1 MTARG
6 AAADEGDAAE
16 VPGPEQGTT
25 PGNDVARDEPPCA
38 APEVGDAAR
47 GRAAAVAARYEQTRR
62 RLERTTVGQATR
74 RAIEVDVVHQAL
86 VFAALAL
93 LLVVPILISVSA
105 LVPLGADGGVAAGF
119 AHRFG
124 LTDEATQD
132 LQRLFPARTAVQG
145 TATWGG
151 ALLSAVCAVSWPLT
165 LQKGYES
172 VWTLP
177 RAGIRELWRP
187 VTWVLTVVSLV
198 AVTALVHAVSP
209 GVGPGAVVVLGV
221 PALLGWSWWT
231 QHFLLGGRIAW
242 RDLLPG
248 AVAIT
253 VGLVGLAILAG
264 LLLST
269 SIVVQHDEY
278 GPIGIV
284 FAMMSWLIALSVVML
299 GGPLLGAT
307 LVNVWRPRHGQA
319 EAARSPGPPDSEVGA
334 G

>member
-1 MTARG
+1 MTTRG
-6 AAADEGDAAE
+6 AAAEEGDAA
-16 VPGPEQGTT
+16 
-25 PGNDVARDEPPCA
+25 DA
-38 APEVGDAAR
+38 GDAAP
-47 GRAAAVAARYEQTRR
+47 GRAAAVAARVEQTRR
-62 RLERTTVGQATR
+62 RLEQTTAGHVAR
-74 RAIEVDVVHQAL
+74 RAVEVDVVHQAL

-105 LVPLGADGGVAAGF
+105 LVPLGAGGGVAAGF

-132 LQRLFPARTAVQG
+132 LQHLFPARTTVAG

-172 VWTLP
+172 AWSLP
-177 RAGIRELWRP
+177 RAAIRELWRP
-187 VTWVLTVVSLV
+187 VTWVLTVVSLL
-198 AVTALVHAVSP
+198 AVIALLHAVSS
-209 GVGPGAVVVLGV
+209 GLGLVAVVVLGV
-221 PALLGWSWWT
+221 PAVFGWSWWT
-231 QHFLLGGRIAW
+231 QHFLLGGRVAW

-253 VGLVGLAILAG
+253 VGLIGLAILAG

-269 SIVVQHDEY
+269 SIVVHHDEY

-299 GGPLLGAT
+299 GGALLGAT
-307 LVNVWRPRHGQA
+307 LVQGWRARH
-319 EAARSPGPPDSEVGA
+319 ERTDPDPVP
-334 G
+334 